1 MITDPKLVGAD
12 RLNGRDAAERIVIKA
27 LPMLVPETVLQH
39 NSERKRIKEGILG
52 ESDEQRVFEKTLYL
66 PYLDFTYQYSVEKG
80 FLSKRPSLAKGRSI
94 VLALREV
101 DLDFYPE
108 LAALRPLMIDIRSE
122 LDSVI
127 QGVGS
132 TVLINERLEEVK
144 RMLVDY
150 DSQLEGLSKEYG
162 ALPETDP
169 VKEEIKDNIDH
180 LRNTRETRWKMFADG
195 LKLPSKIDLGKLELL
210 EGSLFYMPYF
220 IAKFRRGG
228 ESRFLVWDREGKENE
243 TIAEELTKNSKFRE
257 LVQSHVTEPED
268 TAESIEQL
276 SQGNREGSRASFES

>member
-1 MITDPKLVGAD
+1 VDVERMNEGGAT
-12 RLNGRDAAERIVIKA
+12 GRVVIRA

-39 NSERKRIKEGILG
+39 NSEKKRIKEGILG
-52 ESDEQRVFEKTLYL
+52 ELDEQRVFEKTLYL

-80 FLSKRPSLAKGRSI
+80 FLSKRPALAKGRSI

-108 LAALRPLMIDIRSE
+108 LAALGPLMIDIRSE

-132 TVLINERLEEVK
+132 TVLISERLEEIK

-150 DSQLEGLSKEYG
+150 DNQLEGLSKEYS
-162 ALPETDP
+162 ALSETDP
-169 VKEEIKDNIDH
+169 VKEDIKDNIDH

-195 LKLPSKIDLGKLELL
+195 LKLPSKIDLGKIELL
-210 EGSLFYMPYF
+210 EGNLFYMPYF
-220 IAKFRRGG
+220 IAKFSRGG
-228 ESRFLVWDREGKENE
+228 ETRFLVWDREGRENE
-243 TIAEELTKNSKFRE
+243 TIAEELIKNSKFRE
-257 LVQSHVTEPED
+257 LVQSHVTELED
-268 TAESIEQL
+268 SAESIEQL
-276 SQGNREGSRASFES
+276 SQGNREGSRASLEF